1 MLLHNHSKHVENHPK
16 HVDNPT
22 KLVDN
27 PPKLV
32 EIIQNLLH
40 NQTELV
46 T

>member
-16 HVDNPT
+16 LVDNPT
-22 KLVDN
+22 KVVDN

-32 EIIQNLLH
+32 EIIQNWLN

>member
-16 HVDNPT
+16 LVDNPT
-22 KLVDN
+22 KVIDN

-32 EIIQNLLH
+32 EIIENWLN

>member
-16 HVDNPT
+16 LVDNHT
-22 KLVDN
+22 QVVDN

-32 EIIQNLLH
+32 EIIQNWLN

>member
-22 KLVDN
+22 KVVDN

-32 EIIQNLLH
+32 EIIQNWLN

>member
-16 HVDNPT
+16 LVDNPT
-22 KLVDN
+22 KVVDN

-32 EIIQNLLH
+32 EIIKNWLN